1 MALSM
6 APVPSQQHVRWHG
19 LRDLAEVHAV
29 VTALVLAAA
38 SEAARARGRF
48 SIVLAGGETPRG
60 LYERLRSAR
69 ADWSAWHVYFG
80 DERCVGVDDEAR
92 NSRMAALAWLD
103 HVPIPRDQ
111 IHPIPAEL
119 GAVEGAARYERVLAG
134 IGPFDVLLLGL
145 GEDGHV
151 GSLFPGHDLGSD
163 AAAPSVLP
171 VLDAPKPPPM
181 RISLSAA
188 RFSRARQTSVL
199 VAGEGKRGAVQRW
212 RSGAAIPAAAIVP
225 ASGVDVFIE
234 SALLD
239 S

>member
-6 APVPSQQHVRWHG
+6 APVPSPQRIRWHP
-19 LRDLAEVHAV
+19 LRDLAEIHAV
-29 VTALVLAAA
+29 VAERVLAAA
-38 SEAARARGRF
+38 SEAARTGGRF

-60 LYERLRSAR
+60 LYDTLRSTR

-80 DERCVGVDDEAR
+80 DERCVAVDDPSR

-111 IHPIPAEL
+111 IQPIPAEF
-119 GAVEGAARYERVLAG
+119 GALAGAAQYERVLAG
-134 IGPFDVLLLGL
+134 IGAFDLLLLGL

-188 RFSRARQTSVL
+188 RFSRARQTCFL
-199 VAGEGKRGAVQRW
+199 VAGEGKRAAVQQWQR
-212 RSGAAIPAAAIVP
+212 GAAIPAAAIVP

>member
-1 MALSM
+1 MATSM
-6 APVPSQQHVRWHG
+6 APVPSLQRIRWHP
-19 LRDLAEVHAV
+19 LRDLAEIHAV
-29 VTALVLAAA
+29 VTARVLAAA
-38 SEAARARGRF
+38 REAARARGRF

-60 LYERLRSAR
+60 LYEMLRSAG

-80 DERCVGVDDEAR
+80 DERCVAADDEAR

-119 GAVEGAARYERVLAG
+119 GALEGATRYRRVLAG
-134 IGPFDVLLLGL
+134 VGMFDLLLLGL

-151 GSLFPGHDLGSD
+151 GSLFPGHELGSE

-171 VLDAPKPPPM
+171 VLEAPKPPPM

-188 RFSRARQTSVL
+188 RFSGARQTCCL
-199 VAGEGKRGAVQRW
+199 VAGEGKRDAVQKW

-225 ASGVDVFIE
+225 TTGVDVFIE
-234 SALLD
+234 STLLD